1 VNVTKAYR
9 GSTGIAPL
17 IFNLRTTWMLVISF
31 EPQPLY
37 PWGKNFWPPVN
48 RRLGG
53 STASL
58 YVSEK
63 RKISCHCKES
73 NPRLSS
79 KFNKG
84 EYRNKL
90 FVNSELKQGNPCPNK
105 PRLGI
110 PLQKDLI

>member
-1 VNVTKAYR
+1 M
-9 GSTGIAPL
+9 S
-17 IFNLRTTWMLVISF
+17 VISF
-31 EPQPLY
+31 VPQPLY
-37 PWGKNFWPPVN
+37 PQGKNIWPPEN

-63 RKISCHCKES
+63 RKISCRCIES
-73 NPRLSS
+73 NPRLFS

-90 FVNSELKQGNPCPNK
+90 FVHSELKQENPCPNK
-105 PRLGI
+105 P
-110 PLQKDLI
+110 

>member
-17 IFNLRTTWMLVISF
+17 ILNLSTTWMLVNSLV
-31 EPQPLY
+31 PQPLY
-37 PWGKNFWPPVN
+37 PKGKNFWPPAN

-53 STASL
+53 STANP
-58 YVSEK
+58 YISER
-63 RKISCHCKES
+63 RKSSCHCKES
-73 NPRLSS
+73 NPILSS

-90 FVNSELKQGNPCPNK
+90 FVNSELKQGNPCPN
-105 PRLGI
+105 
-110 PLQKDLI
+110 